1 MREVKCKTSEL
12 LEKVRAN
19 RKTHIAEYAEAVE
32 GYKDQ
37 AKAAIEKAMIRLK
50 ARIDDLKG
58 GEVLAL
64 HHISF
69 DLAVPE
75 NHAKDYDQVILML
88 EMSVD
93 EVLTIRSDEFACYV
107 MDDWSWKEDWSNTT
121 RMYNKK

>member
-1 MREVKCKTSEL
+1 MREVKCKVSEL
-12 LEKVRAN
+12 LEKVKTN
-19 RKTHIAEYAEAVE
+19 RGTHISEYAEAVE

-37 AKAAIEKAMIRLK
+37 AKAAIEKAMTRLK
-50 ARIDDLKG
+50 ARIDELEG
-58 GEVLAL
+58 GEVLVL
-64 HHISF
+64 GHVTF
-69 DLAVPE
+69 DLVVPE